1 MPTRTSPYNC
11 TTLAPTPRRLV
22 CPGGRE
28 LAGLFN
34 EADITA
40 EVRERLSDAQA
51 WVERGF
57 SVSSKSAP
65 LRCISESDLR
75 AERMD

>member
-1 MPTRTSPYNC
+1 
-11 TTLAPTPRRLV
+11 
-22 CPGGRE
+22 